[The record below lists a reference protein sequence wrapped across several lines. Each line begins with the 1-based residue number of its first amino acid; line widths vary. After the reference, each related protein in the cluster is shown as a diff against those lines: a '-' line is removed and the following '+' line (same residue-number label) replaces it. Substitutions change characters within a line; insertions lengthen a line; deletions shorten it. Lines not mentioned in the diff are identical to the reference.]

1 MLKIEMGK
9 CTKINIDIF
18 LVDYINKWKIYI
30 LLHIMKNIKIM
41 FPCLMRQT
49 HLYVLTFSSDKQW
62 YRPES
67 IYDRTEIT
75 EKRVGTKFIS
85 QIG

>member
-9 CTKINIDIF
+9 CTKINIEIF
-18 LVDYINKWKIYI
+18 LVDYINKWKITI
-30 LLHIMKNIKIM
+30 LPHIMKNLKSM
-41 FPCLMRQT
+41 LQCLVRQT

-75 EKRVGTKFIS
+75 EKRVGTKLIS